1 MFVMLNWISHSPS
14 PRPLVMN
21 SKSYHCAS
29 WTSHVKMLRIQNLE
43 PPNHKET
50 LSKPLSS
57 PACGWRLYPCL
68 PGLPEGKSN
77 ASQSRIFKCPQ
88 KPRPGGLAPLLSSLV
103 IANGGSVVRDS
114 GFYPA
119 YLNLTSSFCRGL
131 LPTPQKGCVALKSCT
146 CVSEHPYTLMTNY
159 FTFILE
165 LQFKDWIRLR
175 TSRSRR
181 SLINNLIH
189 LLACSQGSQVSK
201 NWVNLPID
209 SIFQCLRACLILL
222 SYKDN
227 MLLKKSLPQWDKEAI
242 V

>member
-1 MFVMLNWISHSPS
+1 MLNWISRSPR
-14 PRPLVMN
+14 PRPLVLN

-29 WTSHVKMLRIQNLE
+29 WTSHVKILRIQNLE
-43 PPNHKET
+43 PPNNMEAM
-50 LSKPLSS
+50 SKSLSS
-57 PACGWRLYPCL
+57 PACGWLPLYPCL

-88 KPRPGGLAPLLSSLV
+88 KPRPGGLAPLLSGLV
-103 IANGGSVVRDS
+103 IASGGSVVREGRFHS
-114 GFYPA
+114 A
-119 YLNLTSSFCRGL
+119 HLNPTSSSARDSFL
-131 LPTPQKGCVALKSCT
+131 LHRKAVGALESCT
-146 CVSEHPYTLMTNY
+146 CASENPHTFLTNY
-159 FTFILE
+159 LTFILE
-165 LQFKDWIRLR
+165 LQVKGWIRLR
-175 TSRSRR
+175 TSRSGR

-209 SIFQCLRACLILL
+209 SIFQCLRAWLILL

-227 MLLKKSLPQWDKEAI
+227 MLLKKSLPQWGKETI